1 MSREKMTQMENGG
14 SSPSELAPG
23 AFLAQRHS
31 SVQTPALILGYWTAL
46 RAYHIAP
53 HYHSSAHFMLVTSGS
68 YVTRADGNRSD
79 GDELLIFNPPGT
91 EHDDHLQTGG
101 GFFTLTIREP
111 SFLEAAQS
119 LPTIPTTINF
129 PSSLS
134 RVRRLLR
141 ELGSW
146 GNDSNVVAE
155 CLAAELIAS
164 FQGTAYSIT
173 APAWLNRARDLL
185 EECYREPLHL
195 NGIAADLDVHPVY
208 LTRCF
213 RNYYGTTPGEYL
225 RARRLREA
233 ATLLTRTSI
242 PLAELAL
249 EIGFADQAHLT
260 HRFSAAFGIS
270 PGAYRRRTQV

>member
-1 MSREKMTQMENGG
+1 MTQMENGV

-31 SVQTPALILGYWTAL
+31 YVQTQALILGYWTAS
-46 RAYHIAP
+46 RAYRIAP

-68 YVTRADGNRSD
+68 YMTRADGNRPD
-79 GDELLIFNPPGT
+79 GEELLIFNPPGT

-101 GFFTLTIREP
+101 GFFTVTIREP
-111 SFLEAAQS
+111 RFLEGTQS
-119 LPTIPTTINF
+119 LPITPTTINF

-146 GNDSNVVAE
+146 GDDSNVVAE
-155 CLAAELIAS
+155 SLAAELIGDI
-164 FQGTAYSIT
+164 QGSIRSRA
-173 APAWLNRARDLL
+173 APPWLNRARDLL
-185 EECYREPLHL
+185 EECYREPLRL
-195 NGIAADLDVHPVY
+195 TGIAADLDVHPVY

-213 RNYYGTTPGEYL
+213 RSHFGTTPGEYL
-225 RARRLREA
+225 RGRRLREA

-242 PLAELAL
+242 PLAQLAL

-270 PGAYRRRTQV
+270 PGAYRRRTRV